1 MMKYLCRSI
10 RVNTDGPDD
19 SIHKIVVELYCVF
32 RWEVKLSPR
41 VAHHKYD
48 TFVFRVNKF
57 MLTILNYVHFVK
69 DAIISLEDKLVAI
82 LHQPHQSDF
91 VFEKNVKS

>member
-1 MMKYLCRSI
+1 
-10 RVNTDGPDD
+10 
-19 SIHKIVVELYCVF
+19 
-32 RWEVKLSPR
+32 
-41 VAHHKYD
+41 
-48 TFVFRVNKF
+48 